1 MHMKEHLYKI
11 AEEHLGFSGKMISF
25 SKSGYVRKNPD
36 NLVVFNSNVCTDE
49 GRIWHGD
56 IDVTLSYDSL
66 SDLARET
73 GKTVYVLM
81 EMDGRFENEET
92 PLLKKAIVQFPPEGG
107 HNLTS
112 SLSYYEKFNLK
123 NKQTKS

>member
-1 MHMKEHLYKI
+1 MYMKEPLYKI
-11 AEEHLGFSGKMISF
+11 AEEHLGFSGRMISF
-25 SKSGYVRKNPD
+25 SKSGYIRKNPD

>member
-1 MHMKEHLYKI
+1 MHMKEHLSKI

-123 NKQTKS
+123 NKQTKL

>member
-1 MHMKEHLYKI
+1 MKEHLSKI

-123 NKQTKS
+123 NKQTKL